1 MIIILFSM
9 FYISLVYLCK
19 SSEFVRKAKANV
31 SNFAFFGFGWP
42 SESSKKQTRSKG
54 LKTPFSFFQIS
65 SPLHFFVLQSSLPNA
80 LFFTCRLT
88 PYLYSVLPIS
98 KNTLSLP
105 AVRKKEHHIQNLILE
120 GEHQMLDFKFE
131 ISDSRRIAR
140 SLAAF
145 ANTDGGR
152 LLVGVKDNGAIAGV
166 RSDEE
171 IHMIQAAAEMY
182 CQPKVEY
189 TTEEWEI
196 NGKTVLEVI
205 IPKDKHHKHK
215 APDNQGNY
223 KIFVRVKDENLV
235 ADSVLIKVWK
245 SDKFAKPAKISFTE
259 TETLLLHYLTE
270 HEEITLQEFQ
280 QIAHINKRRAEAILA
295 DFILVGTIELVQ
307 TSQNTVFR
315 LTQSSEND

>member
-1 MIIILFSM
+1 M
-9 FYISLVYLCK
+9 
-19 SSEFVRKAKANV
+19 KA
-31 SNFAFFGFGWP
+31 
-42 SESSKKQTRSKG
+42 
-54 LKTPFSFFQIS
+54 
-65 SPLHFFVLQSSLPNA
+65 
-80 LFFTCRLT
+80 
-88 PYLYSVLPIS
+88 
-98 KNTLSLP
+98 
-105 AVRKKEHHIQNLILE
+105 KEHHIQDLIKE

-215 APDNQGNY
+215 APDNQGVY

-245 SDKFAKPAKISFTE
+245 ADKFARPAKIAFTD
-259 TETLLLHYLTE
+259 TETLLLHYLKV
-270 HEEITLQEFQ
+270 HGEITLKEFQ
-280 QIAHINKRRAEAILA
+280 ELAHISKRKAEAILA
-295 DFILVGTIELVQ
+295 DFILVGTITLVQ

-315 LTQSSEND
+315 LVEDPESE

>member
-1 MIIILFSM
+1 MRRK
-9 FYISLVYLCK
+9 YL
-19 SSEFVRKAKANV
+19 
-31 SNFAFFGFGWP
+31 
-42 SESSKKQTRSKG
+42 
-54 LKTPFSFFQIS
+54 
-65 SPLHFFVLQSSLPNA
+65 
-80 LFFTCRLT
+80 
-88 PYLYSVLPIS
+88 
-98 KNTLSLP
+98 
-105 AVRKKEHHIQNLILE
+105 HIQNLILE

-182 CQPKVEY
+182 CQPEVEY
-189 TTEEWEI
+189 STEEWEI

-205 IPKDKHHKHK
+205 IPRDKHHKHK
-215 APDNQGNY
+215 APDNQGKY

-235 ADSVLIKVWK
+235 ADSILIKVWK
-245 SDKFAKPAKISFTE
+245 AENLSKPAKIAFTE
-259 TETLLLHYLTE
+259 TEEQLLYYLSE

-280 QIAHINKRRAEAILA
+280 QMAHINKRKAEAILA
-295 DFILVGTIELVQ
+295 DFIIVGTIDLIQ
-307 TSQNTVFR
+307 TSQHTVFR
-315 LTQSSEND
+315 LSQAPKSE

>member
-1 MIIILFSM
+1 M
-9 FYISLVYLCK
+9 
-19 SSEFVRKAKANV
+19 
-31 SNFAFFGFGWP
+31 
-42 SESSKKQTRSKG
+42 
-54 LKTPFSFFQIS
+54 
-65 SPLHFFVLQSSLPNA
+65 
-80 LFFTCRLT
+80 
-88 PYLYSVLPIS
+88 
-98 KNTLSLP
+98 LSLP
-105 AVRKKEHHIQNLILE
+105 AVRKKDNHIQNLILE

-182 CQPKVEY
+182 CQPQVEY

-245 SDKFAKPAKISFTE
+245 SDKFSKAAKISPKPRHYSSTTSPSTRKSPFRNSSKSHILIRGERRPSSPISSLLAPSSSSKPAKTRFFGS
-259 TETLLLHYLTE
+259 LNLR
-270 HEEITLQEFQ
+270 
-280 QIAHINKRRAEAILA
+280 K
-295 DFILVGTIELVQ
+295 
-307 TSQNTVFR
+307 TSKTS
-315 LTQSSEND
+315 LY

>member
-1 MIIILFSM
+1 MK
-9 FYISLVYLCK
+9 V
-19 SSEFVRKAKANV
+19 
-31 SNFAFFGFGWP
+31 
-42 SESSKKQTRSKG
+42 
-54 LKTPFSFFQIS
+54 
-65 SPLHFFVLQSSLPNA
+65 
-80 LFFTCRLT
+80 
-88 PYLYSVLPIS
+88 
-98 KNTLSLP
+98 
-105 AVRKKEHHIQNLILE
+105 KEHHIQNLIQE

-189 TTEEWEI
+189 STEEWEI

-205 IPKDKHHKHK
+205 IPRDKHHKHK
-215 APDNQGNY
+215 APDSQGNY
-223 KIFVRVKDENLV
+223 KIYVRVKDENLV
-235 ADSVLIKVWK
+235 ADPILIKVWK
-245 SDKFAKPAKISFTE
+245 AEKFSRPAKIAFTDTE
-259 TETLLLHYLTE
+259 TILLRHLSKNK
-270 HEEITLQEFQ
+270 EITLQEFQ
-280 QIAHINKRRAEAILA
+280 ELAHINKRKAEAILA
-295 DFILVGTIELVQ
+295 DFILVGTIILVQ

-315 LTQSSEND
+315 LVEDPENE

>member
-1 MIIILFSM
+1 MKKPRIWRFSTQNGLSYIQKEKPSLRPEKRFFATPFPTLTTNQPIGDFTPLCFRWSLHLINIIWQRKKNHIFAAAM
-9 FYISLVYLCK
+9 
-19 SSEFVRKAKANV
+19 KAKEN
-31 SNFAFFGFGWP
+31 
-42 SESSKKQTRSKG
+42 
-54 LKTPFSFFQIS
+54 
-65 SPLHFFVLQSSLPNA
+65 
-80 LFFTCRLT
+80 
-88 PYLYSVLPIS
+88 
-98 KNTLSLP
+98 
-105 AVRKKEHHIQNLILE
+105 HIQQLIQE

-182 CQPKVEY
+182 CQPEVEY

-205 IPKDKHHKHK
+205 IPKDRYHKHK
-215 APDNQGNY
+215 APDNQGQY
-223 KIFVRVKDENLV
+223 KIFVRVNDENLV

-245 SDKFAKPAKISFTE
+245 YDKFSRPAKIAFTE
-259 TETLLLHYLTE
+259 PETFLLHYLAE
-270 HEEITLQEFQ
+270 HGEISIAEFMQ
-280 QIAHINKRRAEAILA
+280 MANINKRKAEAILA
-295 DFILVGTIELVQ
+295 DFIIVGTIEIIQ

-315 LTQSSEND
+315 LSETTKSE

>member
-1 MIIILFSM
+1 M
-9 FYISLVYLCK
+9 
-19 SSEFVRKAKANV
+19 KA
-31 SNFAFFGFGWP
+31 
-42 SESSKKQTRSKG
+42 
-54 LKTPFSFFQIS
+54 
-65 SPLHFFVLQSSLPNA
+65 
-80 LFFTCRLT
+80 
-88 PYLYSVLPIS
+88 
-98 KNTLSLP
+98 
-105 AVRKKEHHIQNLILE
+105 KEHHIQDLIQE

-205 IPKDKHHKHK
+205 IPKDRHHKHK
-215 APDNQGNY
+215 APDNQGIY

-245 SDKFAKPAKISFTE
+245 ADKFARPAKIAFTD
-259 TETLLLHYLTE
+259 TETLLLHYLRE
-270 HEEITLQEFQ
+270 HGEITLKEFQ
-280 QIAHINKRRAEAILA
+280 ELAHISKRKAEAILA
-295 DFILVGTIELVQ
+295 DFILVGTIILVQ

-315 LTQSSEND
+315 LVEDLESE

>member
-1 MIIILFSM
+1 MEQIGKKKCLEFGVFRPRLTSNPIQNANALQRLKNAFLHFSR
-9 FYISLVYLCK
+9 FLPHST
-19 SSEFVRKAKANV
+19 F
-31 SNFAFFGFGWP
+31 FFFGNTCLTSHF
-42 SESSKKQTRSKG
+42 S
-54 LKTPFSFFQIS
+54 PFD
-65 SPLHFFVLQSSLPNA
+65 LHLINIGSLPY
-80 LFFTCRLT
+80 R
-88 PYLYSVLPIS
+88 
-98 KNTLSLP
+98 KKTLSLP
-105 AVRKKEHHIQNLILE
+105 AVRKKDNHIQNLILE

-182 CQPKVEY
+182 CQPQVEY

-245 SDKFAKPAKISFTE
+245 SDKFSKAAKISFTE

-270 HEEITLQEFQ
+270 HEEITLQEFR

-295 DFILVGTIELVQ
+295 DFILVGTIELIQ

-315 LTQSSEND
+315 LTQPSENE

>member
-1 MIIILFSM
+1 M
-9 FYISLVYLCK
+9 
-19 SSEFVRKAKANV
+19 KA
-31 SNFAFFGFGWP
+31 
-42 SESSKKQTRSKG
+42 
-54 LKTPFSFFQIS
+54 
-65 SPLHFFVLQSSLPNA
+65 
-80 LFFTCRLT
+80 
-88 PYLYSVLPIS
+88 
-98 KNTLSLP
+98 
-105 AVRKKEHHIQNLILE
+105 KEHHIQDLIQE

-215 APDNQGNY
+215 APDNQGVY

-245 SDKFAKPAKISFTE
+245 ADKFARPAKIAFTD
-259 TETLLLHYLTE
+259 TETLLLHYLRE
-270 HEEITLQEFQ
+270 HGEITLKEFQ
-280 QIAHINKRRAEAILA
+280 ELAHISKRKAEAILA
-295 DFILVGTIELVQ
+295 DFILVGTIVLVQ

-315 LTQSSEND
+315 LVEDPESE

>member
-1 MIIILFSM
+1 M
-9 FYISLVYLCK
+9 
-19 SSEFVRKAKANV
+19 RK
-31 SNFAFFGFGWP
+31 
-42 SESSKKQTRSKG
+42 T
-54 LKTPFSFFQIS
+54 
-65 SPLHFFVLQSSLPNA
+65 
-80 LFFTCRLT
+80 
-88 PYLYSVLPIS
+88 
-98 KNTLSLP
+98 
-105 AVRKKEHHIQNLILE
+105 EHHIQDLIQE

-152 LLVGVKDNGAIAGV
+152 LLVGVKDNGVIAGV

-171 IHMIQAAAEMY
+171 IHMIEAAADMY

-196 NGKTVLEVI
+196 NGKTVLEVT
-205 IPKDKHHKHK
+205 IPKDKYHKHK

-245 SDKFAKPAKISFTE
+245 AAKFSRPAKIAFTE
-259 TETLLLHYLTE
+259 TETRLLHYLKE
-270 HEEITLQEFQ
+270 HDEITLREFQ
-280 QIAHINKRRAEAILA
+280 EMAHINKRKAEAILA
-295 DFILVGTIELVQ
+295 DFILVGTIEIVQ
-307 TSQNTVFR
+307 TSQSTVFR
-315 LTQSSEND
+315 LTDEAVTE

>member
-1 MIIILFSM
+1 M
-9 FYISLVYLCK
+9 
-19 SSEFVRKAKANV
+19 KA
-31 SNFAFFGFGWP
+31 
-42 SESSKKQTRSKG
+42 
-54 LKTPFSFFQIS
+54 
-65 SPLHFFVLQSSLPNA
+65 
-80 LFFTCRLT
+80 
-88 PYLYSVLPIS
+88 
-98 KNTLSLP
+98 
-105 AVRKKEHHIQNLILE
+105 KEHHIQDLIQE

-215 APDNQGNY
+215 APDNQGVY

-245 SDKFAKPAKISFTE
+245 ADKFARPAKIAFTD
-259 TETLLLHYLTE
+259 TETLLLHYLRE
-270 HEEITLQEFQ
+270 HGEITLKEFQ
-280 QIAHINKRRAEAILA
+280 EMAHISKRKAEAILA
-295 DFILVGTIELVQ
+295 DFILVGTIILVQ

-315 LTQSSEND
+315 LVEDPESEWKASFFRYFSVLDKILYHWLTIV

>member
-1 MIIILFSM
+1 M
-9 FYISLVYLCK
+9 
-19 SSEFVRKAKANV
+19 KA
-31 SNFAFFGFGWP
+31 
-42 SESSKKQTRSKG
+42 
-54 LKTPFSFFQIS
+54 
-65 SPLHFFVLQSSLPNA
+65 
-80 LFFTCRLT
+80 
-88 PYLYSVLPIS
+88 
-98 KNTLSLP
+98 
-105 AVRKKEHHIQNLILE
+105 KEHHIQDLIQE

-215 APDNQGNY
+215 APDNQGVY

-245 SDKFAKPAKISFTE
+245 ADKFARPAKIAFTD
-259 TETLLLHYLTE
+259 TETLLLHYLRE
-270 HEEITLQEFQ
+270 HGEITLKEFQ
-280 QIAHINKRRAEAILA
+280 ELAHISKRKAEAILA
-295 DFILVGTIELVQ
+295 DFILVGTIILVQ

-315 LTQSSEND
+315 LVEDPESEWKASFFRYFSVLDKILYHWLTIV